1 MQKTIYRDYKYAM
14 QDTSRIYV
22 GCKYTFSEL
31 AEDEEVPFK
40 FRLVVQKYI
49 VPNVDGEDTLET
61 FREKQAHLKVVMK
74 TKNVTYNW
82 HDAETSVLEGVI
94 ARGDRRQGRAI
105 LLAWQRGCKMDGWD
119 QCFDFEKW
127 IQAFHDCGLDP
138 EFYASRQRPMDEV
151 FPWDH
156 IGCGTRKEH
165 LKREWERSREAVIT
179 PDCMHQCAGCGA
191 SALLKG
197 GKCRV

>member
-61 FREKQAHLKVVMK
+61 FLYYMSDRDFSMK
-74 TKNVTYNW
+74 
-82 HDAETSVLEGVI
+82 
-94 ARGDRRQGRAI
+94 
-105 LLAWQRGCKMDGWD
+105 
-119 QCFDFEKW
+119 
-127 IQAFHDCGLDP
+127 
-138 EFYASRQRPMDEV
+138 
-151 FPWDH
+151 
-156 IGCGTRKEH
+156 
-165 LKREWERSREAVIT
+165 
-179 PDCMHQCAGCGA
+179 
-191 SALLKG
+191 LLKQMKARIKVNLIEEKKKLFG
-197 GKCRV
+197 GTKRNM